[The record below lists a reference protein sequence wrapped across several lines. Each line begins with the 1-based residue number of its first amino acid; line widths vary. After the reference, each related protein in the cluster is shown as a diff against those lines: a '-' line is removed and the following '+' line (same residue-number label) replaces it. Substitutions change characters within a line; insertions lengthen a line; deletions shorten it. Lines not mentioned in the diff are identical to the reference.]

1 MNEKGKHL
9 SQEDRRIIEDNICKG
24 LRKFETAKELG
35 KSQSTIGKEIKNN
48 RKRRYSA
55 VDNSAWICTHF
66 RECKVCLSK
75 CNNFE
80 EVSCS
85 RRDRFVGA
93 CNCCPEIKKCRKSK
107 YFYYANVAQK
117 NYEYTLR
124 DARQGVNL
132 NTTELYELAHII
144 CPLIKQGQS
153 IYTILQNHKEIT
165 QCEKTIYTYIEMG
178 LFKDW
183 GVTNL
188 ELRRKVTR
196 KVRKTKLK
204 KRAEPVDYTG
214 RKYEDYLEYIK
225 NNPCSPTTEMDTV
238 YNNQDGPYIQT
249 FIFENTGLMIGL
261 LKQHKTAEE
270 MSNSLNYFQDI
281 LPNEMYQKL
290 FGLLL
295 TDRGTE
301 FSKPQL
307 FEISH
312 ETGEIR
318 SHIFYCDAQMPSQKP
333 HVENN
338 HEFIRDIIHKK
349 MSMKGLSQDDINL
362 MFSHINSVSR
372 KSLGGKTPYEAFE
385 FFYGKETLDKLNIQ
399 KIEKDKVTL
408 QPYLL
413 KIK

>member
-1 MNEKGKHL
+1 MNFNGKHL
-9 SQEDRRIIEDNICKG
+9 SLEDRKIIEQNICKG
-24 LRKFETAKELG
+24 LRKFETAKELN
-35 KSQSTIGKEIKNN
+35 KSQSTIGKEIKKY
-48 RKRRYSA
+48 RKCKYSLA
-55 VDNSAWICTHF
+55 DTPPWNCKFFKDCMVCT
-66 RECKVCLSK
+66 SK
-75 CNNFE
+75 CIHFE
-80 EVSCS
+80 ETPCS

-93 CNCCPEIKKCRKSK
+93 CNCCPNIKKCRKTK

-117 NYEYTLR
+117 NYEYTLKDSR
-124 DARQGVNL
+124 EGVNL
-132 NTTELYELAHII
+132 NTTELY
-144 CPLIKQGQS
+144 
-153 IYTILQNHKEIT
+153 LQNHKEIT

-188 ELRRKVTR
+188 DLRRKVTR
-196 KVRKTKLK
+196 KLKKKKLK
-204 KRAEPVDYTG
+204 KRAEPADYTG
-214 RKYEDYLEYIK
+214 RKYEDYLEFVK

-238 YNNQDGPYIQT
+238 YNHQEGPYIQT

-281 LPNEMYQKL
+281 LSDEMFKKL

-295 TDRGTE
+295 TDRGSE
-301 FSKPQL
+301 FAKSNL
-307 FEISH
+307 FEINH
-312 ETGEIR
+312 ESGEIR
-318 SHIFYCDAQMPSQKP
+318 TNIFYCDAQMASQKP

-338 HEFIRDIIHKK
+338 HIFIRDIIQKK
-349 MSMKGLSQDDINL
+349 KSMKNLTQDKLDL
-362 MFSHINSVSR
+362 MFSHINSVAR

-385 FFYGKETLDKLNIQ
+385 FFYGKETLDKFHIQ

-413 KIK
+413 K